1 MDRSAHFFVG
11 KCCDDTFDLPP
22 MAESQD
28 IARVA
33 AAFRARGGLQPG
45 VVAEPIEQVRC
56 LFKGMASGDE
66 GRVHGRSLTPNLFL
80 ESRRSWS
87 TSRSPCSAGAGA
99 ARPPLPWARH
109 GKANTKGG
117 RFPLDGGDP
126 DRRSLGRCGEQSNE
140 GDTDWDGH
148 GNCRRSVDLAPRQP
162 KPGLGLSRSCGRP
175 RSLGRCS

>member
-1 MDRSAHFFVG
+1 MNRSAHFFVG

-56 LFKGMASGDE
+56 LFKGNATGDE
-66 GRVHGRSLTPNLFL
+66 GRVHGRSLTRNLFP

-87 TSRSPCSAGAGA
+87 TDRSPCSAGAGA

-109 GKANTKGG
+109 GKANTNG
-117 RFPLDGGDP
+117 RRLPLDGGDP
-126 DRRSLGRCGEQSNE
+126 DRRGLGRCDGQSDE
-140 GDTDWDGH
+140 GHIDRNRH
-148 GNCRRSVDLAPRQP
+148 RNRRGSADLAARQP
-162 KPGLGLSRSCGRP
+162 KPELIERQVEM
-175 RSLGRCS
+175 